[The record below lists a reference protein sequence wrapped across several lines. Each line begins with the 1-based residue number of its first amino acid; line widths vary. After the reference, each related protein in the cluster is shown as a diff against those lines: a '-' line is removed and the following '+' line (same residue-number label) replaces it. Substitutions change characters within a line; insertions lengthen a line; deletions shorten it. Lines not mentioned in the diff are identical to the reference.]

1 MKNGRTTI
9 ADIAGK
15 LNVSL
20 NTVNKALYG
29 KPGVGPEL
37 RGRIL
42 ETARAMNYRV
52 NRIAQSMSRKP
63 LRLAVVSESGQF
75 GQRPEFLNGIQN
87 ALEQLA
93 DYNAGGE
100 FITVDGAIDGAL
112 LEKPE
117 VSAFI
122 FNHITLDDE
131 QERFLCSRNVPFAYL
146 GNDRFDSES
155 RRAICIRSDA
165 RQVGACAADLF
176 ALMLQ
181 PGDEVGV
188 LTGFRSYRDHAEKVE
203 AFVDTAG
210 QYGLHPVGVAEHGD
224 RPEEV
229 EACYRSLRKAHPALR
244 GVFLATGVS
253 GTLFEALAAEGSSR
267 CRCVA
272 VDRYPGSA
280 AALARGSIDAIV
292 HQNAQ
297 LAGRRMIEEF
307 YRILTGEKLSGELLL
322 IEPEILLR
330 HTGRPEE

>member
-100 FITVDGAIDGAL
+100 FITVDGAIDDAL

-272 VDRYPGSA
+272 VDRPPECTA
-280 AALARGSIDAIV
+280 CRQTDD
-292 HQNAQ
+292 
-297 LAGRRMIEEF
+297 RRVLPHSD
-307 YRILTGEKLSGELLL
+307 RRKT
-322 IEPEILLR
+322 LR
-330 HTGRPEE
+330 RTPPH

>member
-1 MKNGRTTI
+1 
-9 ADIAGK
+9 
-15 LNVSL
+15 
-20 NTVNKALYG
+20 
-29 KPGVGPEL
+29 
-37 RGRIL
+37 
-42 ETARAMNYRV
+42 
-52 NRIAQSMSRKP
+52 
-63 LRLAVVSESGQF
+63 
-75 GQRPEFLNGIQN
+75 
-87 ALEQLA
+87 
-93 DYNAGGE
+93 
-100 FITVDGAIDGAL
+100 
-112 LEKPE
+112 
-117 VSAFI
+117 
-122 FNHITLDDE
+122 
-131 QERFLCSRNVPFAYL
+131 
-146 GNDRFDSES
+146 
-155 RRAICIRSDA
+155 
-165 RQVGACAADLF
+165 
-176 ALMLQ
+176 MLQ

-280 AALARGSIDAIV
+280 AALARGSSDAIV